1 MSLEQPNVLFLLS
14 DEHSV
19 RCFSHP
25 DSKEGEPVRTPA
37 FDRLATAATTFEN
50 AYCHVPLCTPSRISM
65 LTGREAQHTGAWTN
79 DSFIE
84 PQFPTLPEQ
93 FSDAGYETCL
103 VGKMHLAG
111 DRQFVGFD
119 HRSYGDLTG
128 GNTHQVDGPNLDA
141 GLGHGSTYDVGQTMI
156 PESLLQE
163 RNVAEET
170 VAFLREHTAARP
182 EQPWFMCASFSRPH
196 FPLTA
201 PKRHLQKYWPDDVP
215 LPKIRREETSTADH
229 PQTVAMLDHYE
240 FDDMD
245 ETDLRK
251 ARAAYF
257 AAVDYLDEVV
267 GDLFRRL
274 EHAGLLENTIVVYTS
289 DHGELAGEHGL
300 WWKHTWQEASSRV
313 PLFVQLPAHRSG
325 ELDPTRLST
334 PVSLL
339 DLFPTFCGLAG
350 VDPPTDL
357 DGVDLSEAIRMG
369 SEPERGP
376 VFCDHLRPDQWDF
389 RVVRDG
395 RYKYVQFPDAPELL
409 FDLEA
414 DPFETKNLAPTAEGE
429 DANALDRLR
438 ALVDRTFDFE
448 AARERREQNI
458 ERKEREHSLSVP
470 ERPLGERYHDGGGNL
485 YHLPDGRIVAA
496 DSALYDP
503 EVVTGDPSSMFDDWP
518 EDGS

>member
-1 MSLEQPNVLFLLS
+1 MPSDQPNVLFLLS
-14 DEHSV
+14 DEHSF
-19 RCFSHP
+19 RCFSHLDP
-25 DSKEGEPVRTPA
+25 AVGEPAETPA
-37 FDRLATAATTFEN
+37 FDRLATEGTAFEN

-79 DSFIE
+79 ESFLE
-84 PQFPTLPEQ
+84 PQFPTLPGQ

-119 HRSYGDLTG
+119 HRPYGDLTG
-128 GNTHQVDGPNLDA
+128 GNTHQMDGPNLDA

-156 PESLLQE
+156 PESLLME
-163 RNVAEET
+163 TNVAEET
-170 VAFLREHTAARP
+170 VAFLREQDAANP
-182 EQPWFMCASFSRPH
+182 EQPWFLCASFSRPH

-201 PKRHLQKYWPDDVP
+201 PKRHLDKYWPDDVP
-215 LPKIRREETSTADH
+215 PPKVSREETSTADH
-229 PQTVAMLDHYE
+229 PQTVAMLDHYA

-257 AAVDYLDEVV
+257 AAVDYLDEVI
-267 GDLFRRL
+267 GDLLLRL
-274 EHAGLLENTIVVYTS
+274 ERSGLLENTIVVYTS

-313 PLFVQLPAHRSG
+313 PLFVQLPEHRSG
-325 ELDPTRLST
+325 ELDPTRPST

-350 VDPPTDL
+350 IDYPDSL
-357 DGVDLSEAIRMG
+357 DGVDLSEAIRTG

-376 VFCDHLRPDQWDF
+376 VFCDHLRPGQWDF
-389 RVVRDG
+389 RAVRDG

-409 FDLEA
+409 FDLDA
-414 DPFETKNLAPTAEGE
+414 DPLETENLAPTADGE
-429 DANALDRLR
+429 DEAALERLR

-448 AARERREQNI
+448 AARERRALNI
-458 ERKEREHSLSVP
+458 ERKERDHSLSLP
-470 ERPLGERYHDGGGNL
+470 ARPLGERAHDGSGNL

-496 DSALYDP
+496 DSPLYDP
-503 EVVTGDPSSMFDDWP
+503 HVLTADPRSVFSDWP
-518 EDGS
+518 DEE